1 MICSH
6 ACETACAALRAD
18 GFQATGCVYTPVRP
32 HAPLVG
38 RSPGMSAPRPA
49 LHGST
54 SEVRIAGL
62 TVAGLPKRVRTVKG
76 RPGHRGHR
84 HLGLGVED
92 QCRHHGAEE
101 GGVQAGSAVSGEAV
115 HCGLPVLLGQLHH
128 LVLRRSNRESH
139 LMPAIRKAECT
150 PPRAARLGAELHQ
163 VLLQE
168 LVLRKVLCVRRVLSQ
183 GIEGGEPKQAA
194 VLVRQLERGLHP
206 SCPWGARVPHAL
218 ITRGAGGAQVHHLFR
233 GAWWADPASVSG
245 GVQCLQALSIGLRV
259 GSALGHQRR

>member
-1 MICSH
+1 MHCWWAGRQGCRPSTS
-6 ACETACAALRAD
+6 CRTA
-18 GFQATGCVYTPVRP
+18 PP
-32 HAPLVG
+32 
-38 RSPGMSAPRPA
+38 
-49 LHGST
+49 

-62 TVAGLPKRVRTVKG
+62 ALAGLPERVRTVEG
-76 RPGHRGHR
+76 RPGHRGDR
-84 HLGLGVED
+84 HLGLGVKD
-92 QCRHHGAEE
+92 QRRQRGAEE
-101 GGVQAGSAVSGEAV
+101 GVRAGGVVSGEAV